1 MQGIYCASF
10 FAWGWEARN
19 WLGEKMNFRAR
30 ALAIVAFVILIFLV
44 MGGAYAC
51 SINVSS
57 FQTEARGTGDY
68 STAITADRSTDID
81 IKISFTVDSY
91 SGSDCPTNISAQSKI
106 YRYNND
112 TSNWEYVK
120 TTSSKSQELSND
132 TYVFVWNNEFNTTS
146 TAKYTRYRID
156 GNILS
161 GSTIV
166 DTETAYVGVENN
178 SCSGVTLVANNFTIN
193 EGATST
199 RTLRIENNTNK
210 EFSISTLSVILNS
223 PIIRSGNTSGYDNV
237 VSSFSYEP
245 VNLYLDAG
253 FVSSNTT
260 TTLKFQVAG
269 YLGNNYCSISAI
281 GTKNFDVTVQNTG
294 TNDNYNDT
302 YYDPYYDNY
311 STTSSA
317 CADINL
323 SANNTTMDEATE
335 GKPVINITNSS
346 TKRFEILE
354 VKTTNN
360 GVDLSNYYNDKYVYP
375 GQVSDIVLRAI
386 SPSVTSDKVYTN
398 TVWVRGVFSDGRTCS
413 FGLTGKTTII
423 TTIVDASAIAATQNL
438 PLNCTNFSISVPSSA
453 QIKNY
458 GAIPFT
464 INNNTGK
471 RADIYIEGTT
481 GINTTPTL
489 IPLPGSSS
497 ITRELAVNVNSANG
511 QVTFRPVVD
520 GCSLASKS
528 VAITNTSTV
537 VSAQGQNASNT
548 VSGAL
553 AGLFALGNNAQGI
566 GLVVLA
572 IIIIIII
579 VGVIASNGPKGP
591 NQAWV
596 EKK

>member
-1 MQGIYCASF
+1 
-10 FAWGWEARN
+10 
-19 WLGEKMNFRAR
+19 MNFSLK
-30 ALAIVAFVILIFLV
+30 ALAILAVILLLA
-44 MGGAYAC
+44 GGAYAC
-51 SINVSS
+51 SISTSS
-57 FQTEARGTGDY
+57 FQTEVRGTGDY
-68 STAITADRSTDID
+68 STAITADNSTDID

-91 SGSDCPTNISAQSKI
+91 SGSDCPTNISAQSKV

-112 TSNWEYVK
+112 TSNWEYVR

-132 TYVFVWNNEFNTTS
+132 TYVFVWNNEFNTGS
-146 TAKYTRYRID
+146 NSKYTRYRID

-166 DTETAYVGVENN
+166 DSESAYIDVENN
-178 SCSGVTLVANNFTIN
+178 SCSGINLVANNFTIN

-199 RTLRIENNTNK
+199 RTLRVENNTNK
-210 EFSISTLSVILNS
+210 EFSISTLSVLLSS
-223 PIIRSGNTSGYDNV
+223 PVIRSGSTSGYDNV

-294 TNDNYNDT
+294 TTDNYDDT
-302 YYDPYYDNY
+302 YYDDYYDSY
-311 STTSSA
+311 SSSSA

-323 SANNTTMDEATE
+323 SASNTSMDESTE
-335 GKPVINITNSS
+335 GKPVVNITNNS

-354 VKTTNN
+354 VKTTDN
-360 GVDLSNYYNDKYVYP
+360 GIDLSNYYNDKYVYP
-375 GQVSDIVLRAI
+375 DQVSDIILRAI

-398 TVWVRGVFSDGRTCS
+398 TVWVRGVFSDGRSCS
-413 FGLTGKTTII
+413 FDATGRTTF
-423 TTIVDASAIAATQNL
+423 TTTVFDASATNSALSI
-438 PLNCTNFSISVPSSA
+438 PLNCSNFSISTMPSAS
-453 QIKNY
+453 IKNY
-458 GAIPFT
+458 GTIPFT
-464 INNNTGK
+464 INNSSGK
-471 RADIYIEGTT
+471 RADVYIESTSGTT
-481 GINTTPTL
+481 TTPTL
-489 IPLPGSSS
+489 ISIPGASS
-497 ITRELAVNVNSANG
+497 ISRDLAVNITAQNG
-511 QVTFRPVVD
+511 QITFRPVID

-528 VAITNTSTV
+528 IAVTNTGEV
-537 VSAQGQNASNT
+537 VLAQGQNNASNT
-548 VSGAL
+548 IGGAL
-553 AGLFALGNNAQGI
+553 AGLFALGNNISGL

-579 VGVIASNGPKGP
+579 VGIVASNESKKSA
-591 NQAWV
+591 QVW